1 MADLSN
7 AGTTW
12 LKFEL
17 DFLVENFDGHRTTTE
32 TIAELLGRTAKA
44 CEDRFY
50 EWKDGRTEAA
60 SFKLVPIAGGR
71 ADRAREAR
79 RRNHVD
85 LDSPV
90 QACPSCHLALPMTG
104 TCPDC

>member
-1 MADLSN
+1 MADLPN
-7 AGTTW
+7 ANTTW

-32 TIAELLGRTAKA
+32 TIAELLGRTVKA
-44 CEDRFY
+44 CEARFY

-60 SFKLVPIAGGR
+60 TFKNTPIAGGR

-85 LDSPV
+85 LDSTV
-90 QACPSCHLALPMTG
+90 QVCPTHNIALPATG
-104 TCPDC
+104 QCDFC

>member
-1 MADLSN
+1 VANLPN
-7 AGTTW
+7 ANTTW
-12 LKFEL
+12 LSFEL

-32 TIAELLGRTAKA
+32 TIAELLGRTVKA
-44 CEDRFY
+44 CEARFY

-60 SFKLVPIAGGR
+60 TFKNFPIAGGR

-85 LDSPV
+85 LTPV
-90 QACPSCHLALPMTG
+90 ETCPDCHLALPLTG
-104 TCPDC
+104 VCADCA